1 MTSSAHQPVTWLSL
15 ERFARVF
22 LILLRHMQL
31 STYLNNRVRR
41 LCVTMVI
48 KQHGVL
54 AIFTK
59 FIIFVTKL
67 IKNMFIFFAIYFFLN
82 LTMPVEVMAK
92 VYIILDHPS
101 YICMGHRDI
110 VL

>member
-1 MTSSAHQPVTWLSL
+1 MASSAYQPVTWLSL
-15 ERFARVF
+15 ERFACVF

-54 AIFTK
+54 ATLTK

-67 IKNMFIFFAIYFFLN
+67 IKHMFRYIAIYFFLN
-82 LTMPVEVMAK
+82 LTMPVEVMAN
-92 VYIILDHPS
+92 VYVILDHLS
-101 YICMGHRDI
+101 
-110 VL
+110 